1 MAYLTAEAVF
11 AFYEKGSEFKLLYKM
26 KKITIRNFG
35 PIREAEIEMARM
47 NVLVGPQSIGKS
59 CVLKIAAFFSWLEK
73 RIELTQDSEGVT
85 KNAYKKH
92 FIEYFGLYDY
102 DQKDTYIKYE
112 TQLMVI
118 EYKSQIIS
126 TEWKKDRWNYH
137 RSRISY
143 IPSERN
149 LIATISNWTRVDV
162 NDSLLEY
169 FSGWDEARKSRRKG
183 LDILS
188 SGVQYSYNKENDS
201 DVVRLKNG
209 KDLLLS
215 ETSSGFQ
222 SLVPLFVHL
231 NYLRSGQYK
240 SNRKRSYASKA
251 ENDRLMQLLIDKL
264 AQGKLDK
271 ELMESISQ
279 LQYVVDFSDKRKS
292 VAGSAEIQKLAQ
304 IYRNFVYTKRSDIFL
319 EEPENNLFPPTQVRL
334 IEWLIE
340 MSTDRFRRN
349 SMFIA
354 THSPY
359 VVNCFLERTQRD
371 YKLFIAAP
379 IDDKGMS
386 TIKVASDDDLQQ
398 MYDYGVDVF
407 FNYETFI

>member
-1 MAYLTAEAVF
+1 
-11 AFYEKGSEFKLLYKM
+11 M

-59 CVLKIAAFFSWLEK
+59 CVLKIAVFLSWLEK
-73 RIELTQDSEGVT
+73 RIELTQDPEGVL
-85 KNAYKKH
+85 KNAYKTH
-92 FIEYFGLYDY
+92 FIEYYGLYDY
-102 DQKDTYIKYE
+102 NQKDTYIKYE
-112 TQLMVI
+112 TKLMVI
-118 EYKSQIIS
+118 EYKSQ
-126 TEWKKDRWNYH
+126 TMTMEWKKERWNYH

-149 LIATISNWTRVDV
+149 LIATISNWAKVDV

-183 LDILS
+183 IDILS
-188 SGVQYSYNKENDS
+188 TGVQYSYKKESDL

-231 NYLRSGQYK
+231 SYLRSGQYNT
-240 SNRKRSYASKA
+240 NRKSSYASKA
-251 ENDRLMQLLIDKL
+251 ENERLLHLLIDKL
-264 AQGKLDK
+264 AQGNLDK
-271 ELMESISQ
+271 EVMESIAQ
-279 LQYVVDFSDKRKS
+279 LQYVVEYSDKRKA
-292 VAGSAEIQKLAQ
+292 VVGSTEMKALAQ
-304 IYRNFVYTKRSDIFL
+304 TYRNFVYTKRSDIFL
-319 EEPENNLFPPTQVRL
+319 EEPENNLFPPTQVQL

-359 VVNCFLERTQRD
+359 VVNCFLERPERD

-379 IDDKGMS
+379 VDDEGMS
-386 TIKVASDDDLQQ
+386 VIRAASDEDLQQ

-407 FNYETFI
+407 FNYETFVG

>member
-1 MAYLTAEAVF
+1 
-11 AFYEKGSEFKLLYKM
+11 M

-73 RIELTQDSEGVT
+73 RIELTQDPEGVL
-85 KNAYKKH
+85 KNAYKTH
-92 FIEYFGLYDY
+92 FIGYYGLYDY
-102 DQKDTYIKYE
+102 NQKDTYIKYE
-112 TQLMVI
+112 TKLMVI
-118 EYKSQIIS
+118 EYKSQ
-126 TEWKKDRWNYH
+126 TMMMEWKKDRWNYH

-149 LIATISNWTRVDV
+149 LIATISNWAKVDV

-183 LDILS
+183 IDILS
-188 SGVQYSYNKENDS
+188 TGVQYSYKKESDL

-231 NYLRSGQYK
+231 SYLRSGQYNT
-240 SNRKRSYASKA
+240 NRKSSYASKA
-251 ENDRLMQLLIDKL
+251 ENERLLHLLIDKL
-264 AQGKLDK
+264 AQGNLDK
-271 ELMESISQ
+271 EVMESIAQ
-279 LQYVVDFSDKRKS
+279 LQYVVEYSDKRKA
-292 VAGSAEIQKLAQ
+292 VVGSTEMKALAQ
-304 IYRNFVYTKRSDIFL
+304 TYRNFVYTKRSDIFL
-319 EEPENNLFPPTQVRL
+319 EEPENNLFPPTQVQL

-359 VVNCFLERTQRD
+359 VVNCFLERPERD

-379 IDDKGMS
+379 VDDEGMS
-386 TIKVASDDDLQQ
+386 VIRAASDEDLQQ

-407 FNYETFI
+407 FNYETFVG

>member
-1 MAYLTAEAVF
+1 
-11 AFYEKGSEFKLLYKM
+11 M

-73 RIELTQDSEGVT
+73 RIELTQDPEGVL
-85 KNAYKKH
+85 KNAYKTH
-92 FIEYFGLYDY
+92 FIGYYGLYDY
-102 DQKDTYIKYE
+102 NQKDTYIKYE
-112 TQLMVI
+112 TKLMVI
-118 EYKSQIIS
+118 EYKSQ
-126 TEWKKDRWNYH
+126 TMMMEWKKDRWNYH

-149 LIATISNWTRVDV
+149 LIATISNWAKVDV

-183 LDILS
+183 IDILS
-188 SGVQYSYNKENDS
+188 TGVQYSYKKESDL

-231 NYLRSGQYK
+231 IYLRSGQYNT
-240 SNRKRSYASKA
+240 NRKSSYASKA
-251 ENDRLMQLLIDKL
+251 ENERLLHLLIDKL
-264 AQGKLDK
+264 AQGNLDK
-271 ELMESISQ
+271 EVMESIAQ
-279 LQYVVDFSDKRKS
+279 LQYVVEYSDKRKA
-292 VAGSAEIQKLAQ
+292 VVGSTEMKALAQ
-304 IYRNFVYTKRSDIFL
+304 TYRNFVYTKRSDIFL
-319 EEPENNLFPPTQVRL
+319 EEPENNLFPPTQVQL

-359 VVNCFLERTQRD
+359 VVNCFLERPERD

-379 IDDKGMS
+379 VDDEGMS
-386 TIKVASDDDLQQ
+386 VIRAASDEDLQQ

-407 FNYETFI
+407 FNYETFVG

>member
-1 MAYLTAEAVF
+1 
-11 AFYEKGSEFKLLYKM
+11 M

-59 CVLKIAAFFSWLEK
+59 CVLKIAAFLSWLEK
-73 RIELTQDSEGVT
+73 RIELTQDPEGVL
-85 KNAYKKH
+85 KNAYKTH
-92 FIEYFGLYDY
+92 FIEYYGLYDY
-102 DQKDTYIKYE
+102 NQKDTYIKYE
-112 TQLMVI
+112 TKLMVI
-118 EYKSQIIS
+118 EYKSQ
-126 TEWKKDRWNYH
+126 TMTMEWKKERWNYH

-149 LIATISNWTRVDV
+149 LIATISNWAKVDV

-183 LDILS
+183 IDILS
-188 SGVQYSYNKENDS
+188 TGVQYSYKKESDL

-231 NYLRSGQYK
+231 SYLRSGQYNT
-240 SNRKRSYASKA
+240 NRKSSYASKA
-251 ENDRLMQLLIDKL
+251 ENERLLHLLIDKL
-264 AQGKLDK
+264 AQGNLDK
-271 ELMESISQ
+271 EVMESIAQ
-279 LQYVVDFSDKRKS
+279 LQYVVEYSDKRKA
-292 VAGSAEIQKLAQ
+292 VVGSTEMKALAQ
-304 IYRNFVYTKRSDIFL
+304 TYRNFVYTKRSDIFL
-319 EEPENNLFPPTQVRL
+319 EEPENNLFPPTQVQL

-359 VVNCFLERTQRD
+359 VVNCFLERPERD

-379 IDDKGMS
+379 VDDEGMS
-386 TIKVASDDDLQQ
+386 VVRAASDEDLQQ

-407 FNYETFI
+407 FNYETFVG

>member
-1 MAYLTAEAVF
+1 
-11 AFYEKGSEFKLLYKM
+11 M

-35 PIREAEIEMARM
+35 PIQEAEIEMARM

-73 RIELTQDSEGVT
+73 RIELTQDPEGIT
-85 KNAYKKH
+85 KNAYKTY

-102 DQKDTYIKYE
+102 DQKDTYIRYE
-112 TQLMVI
+112 TRMMVI
-118 EYKSQIIS
+118 EYKSQTIS

-149 LIATISNWTRVDV
+149 LIATISNWTKVDV

-183 LDILS
+183 LNILS
-188 SGVQYSYNKENDS
+188 TGVQYTYNKENDA

-231 NYLRSGQYK
+231 SYLQSGQYK
-240 SNRKRSYASKA
+240 SNRKISYASKA
-251 ENDRLMQLLIDKL
+251 ENERLLHLLIDKL
-264 AQGKLDK
+264 VQGKLDK
-271 ELMESISQ
+271 DVVESVVQ
-279 LQYVVDFSDKRKS
+279 LQYVVENSDKRKT
-292 VAGSAEIQKLAQ
+292 VVGSAEMQKLAQ
-304 IYRNFVYTKRSDIFL
+304 TYRNFVYTKRCDIFL
-319 EEPENNLFPPTQVRL
+319 EEPENNLLPPTQVQL

-359 VVNCFLERTQRD
+359 VVNCFLERPQRD

-379 IDDKGMS
+379 VGEEGMS
-386 TIKVASDDDLQQ
+386 VIKAASDDDLQQ

-407 FNYETFI
+407 FNYESFVG

>member
-1 MAYLTAEAVF
+1 
-11 AFYEKGSEFKLLYKM
+11 M

-73 RIELTQDSEGVT
+73 RIELTQDPEGVL
-85 KNAYKKH
+85 KNAYKTH
-92 FIEYFGLYDY
+92 FIEYYGLYDY
-102 DQKDTYIKYE
+102 NQKDTYIKYE
-112 TQLMVI
+112 TKLMVI
-118 EYKSQIIS
+118 EYKSQ
-126 TEWKKDRWNYH
+126 TMTMEWKKERWNYH

-149 LIATISNWTRVDV
+149 LIATISNWAKVDV

-183 LDILS
+183 IDILS
-188 SGVQYSYNKENDS
+188 TGVQYSYKKESDL

-231 NYLRSGQYK
+231 SYLRSGQYNT
-240 SNRKRSYASKA
+240 NRKSSYASKA
-251 ENDRLMQLLIDKL
+251 ENERLLHLLIDKL
-264 AQGKLDK
+264 AHGNLDK
-271 ELMESISQ
+271 EVMESIAQ
-279 LQYVVDFSDKRKS
+279 LQYVVEYSDKRKA
-292 VAGSAEIQKLAQ
+292 VVGNTEMKALAQ
-304 IYRNFVYTKRSDIFL
+304 TYRNFVYTKRSDIFL
-319 EEPENNLFPPTQVRL
+319 EEPENNLFPPTQVQL

-359 VVNCFLERTQRD
+359 VVNCFLERPERD

-379 IDDKGMS
+379 VDDEGMS
-386 TIKVASDDDLQQ
+386 VIRAASDEDLQQ

-407 FNYETFI
+407 FNYETFVG

>member
-1 MAYLTAEAVF
+1 
-11 AFYEKGSEFKLLYKM
+11 M
-26 KKITIRNFG
+26 KKIIIRNFG
-35 PIREAEIEMARM
+35 PILDANIEMARM

-59 CVLKIAAFFSWLEK
+59 CVLKVAAFFSWLEK
-73 RIELTQDSEGVT
+73 RIELTQDPEGVT
-85 KNAYKKH
+85 KNAYKTY
-92 FIEYFGLYDY
+92 FIEYYGLYDY
-102 DQKDTYIKYE
+102 DQKDTYIMYE
-112 TQLMVI
+112 SQLMII
-118 EYKSQIIS
+118 EYKLQAMSMK
-126 TEWKKDRWNYH
+126 WKKDRWDYR
-137 RSRISY
+137 RSKISY

-149 LIATISNWTRVDV
+149 LIATISNWTKVDV

-188 SGVQYSYNKENDS
+188 TGVQYSYKKENDS

-231 NYLRSGQYK
+231 SYLRTGQYNT
-240 SNRKRSYASKA
+240 NRKISYASKA
-251 ENDRLMQLLIDKL
+251 ENERLLHLLIDKL
-264 AQGKLDK
+264 AQGKVDK
-271 ELMESISQ
+271 EVMESIAQ
-279 LQYVVDFSDKRKS
+279 LQYVVEFGDKRRA
-292 VAGSAEIQKLAQ
+292 VVGSAEMQKLAQ
-304 IYRNFVYTKRSDIFL
+304 TYRNFVNTKRSDIFL
-319 EEPENNLFPPTQVRL
+319 EEPENNLFPPTQVQL
-334 IEWLIE
+334 MEWLIE

-359 VVNCFLERTQRD
+359 VVNCFLERPQRD

-379 IDDKGMS
+379 VGDEGMS
-386 TIKVASDDDLQQ
+386 VIRAASDDDLQQ

-407 FNYETFI
+407 FNYETFVG

>member
-1 MAYLTAEAVF
+1 
-11 AFYEKGSEFKLLYKM
+11 M

-35 PIREAEIEMARM
+35 PIQEAEIEMARM

-73 RIELTQDSEGVT
+73 RIELTQDPEGIT
-85 KNAYKKH
+85 KNAYKTY

-102 DQKDTYIKYE
+102 DQKDTYIRYE
-112 TQLMVI
+112 TRMMVI
-118 EYKSQIIS
+118 EYKSQTIS

-149 LIATISNWTRVDV
+149 LIATISNWTKVDV

-183 LDILS
+183 LNILS
-188 SGVQYSYNKENDS
+188 TGVQYTYNKENDA

-231 NYLRSGQYK
+231 SYLQSGQYK
-240 SNRKRSYASKA
+240 SNRKISYASKA
-251 ENDRLMQLLIDKL
+251 ENERLLHLLIDKL
-264 AQGKLDK
+264 VQGKLDK
-271 ELMESISQ
+271 DVVESVVQ
-279 LQYVVDFSDKRKS
+279 LQYVVENSDKRKT
-292 VAGSAEIQKLAQ
+292 VVGSAEMQKLAQ
-304 IYRNFVYTKRSDIFL
+304 TYRNFVYTKRCDIFL
-319 EEPENNLFPPTQVRL
+319 EEPENNLFPPTQVQL

-359 VVNCFLERTQRD
+359 VVNCFLERPQRD

-379 IDDKGMS
+379 VGEEGMS
-386 TIKVASDDDLQQ
+386 VIKAASDDDLQQ

-407 FNYETFI
+407 FYYESFVG

>member
-1 MAYLTAEAVF
+1 
-11 AFYEKGSEFKLLYKM
+11 M

-73 RIELTQDSEGVT
+73 RIELTQDPEGVL
-85 KNAYKKH
+85 KNAYKTH
-92 FIEYFGLYDY
+92 FIEYYGLYDY
-102 DQKDTYIKYE
+102 NQKDTYIKYE
-112 TQLMVI
+112 TKLMVI
-118 EYKSQIIS
+118 EYKSQ
-126 TEWKKDRWNYH
+126 TMTMEWKKERWNYH

-149 LIATISNWTRVDV
+149 LIATISNWAKVDV

-183 LDILS
+183 IDILS
-188 SGVQYSYNKENDS
+188 TGVQYSYKKESDL

-231 NYLRSGQYK
+231 SYLRSGQYNT
-240 SNRKRSYASKA
+240 NRKSSYASKA
-251 ENDRLMQLLIDKL
+251 ENERLLHLLIDKL
-264 AQGKLDK
+264 AQGNLDK
-271 ELMESISQ
+271 EVMESIAQ
-279 LQYVVDFSDKRKS
+279 LQYVVEYSDKRKA
-292 VAGSAEIQKLAQ
+292 VVGSTEMKALAQ
-304 IYRNFVYTKRSDIFL
+304 TYRNFVYTKRSDIFL
-319 EEPENNLFPPTQVRL
+319 EEPENNLFPPTQVQL

-359 VVNCFLERTQRD
+359 VVNCFLERPERD

-379 IDDKGMS
+379 VDDEGMS
-386 TIKVASDDDLQQ
+386 VIRAASDEDLQQ
-398 MYDYGVDVF
+398 MYDFGVDVF
-407 FNYETFI
+407 FNYETFVG

>member
-1 MAYLTAEAVF
+1 
-11 AFYEKGSEFKLLYKM
+11 M

-59 CVLKIAAFFSWLEK
+59 CILKIAAFFSWLEK
-73 RIELTQDSEGVT
+73 RVELAQDPEGVT
-85 KNAYKKH
+85 KNAYKTH
-92 FIEYFGLYDY
+92 FIEYYGLYDY

-112 TQLMVI
+112 TQRMVI
-118 EYKSQIIS
+118 EYKSQTMS
-126 TEWKKDRWNYH
+126 TEWKKDRWDYR
-137 RSRISY
+137 RSKISY

-149 LIATISNWTRVDV
+149 LIATISNWTKVDV

-188 SGVQYSYNKENDS
+188 TGVQYSYKKESDS
-201 DVVRLKNG
+201 DIVRLKNG

-231 NYLRSGQYK
+231 SYLRTGQYNT
-240 SNRKRSYASKA
+240 NRKSSYASKA
-251 ENDRLMQLLIDKL
+251 ENERLLHLLIDKL
-264 AQGKLDK
+264 AQGKVDK
-271 ELMESISQ
+271 EVMESIAQ
-279 LQYVVDFSDKRKS
+279 LQYVVEFGDKRGA
-292 VAGSAEIQKLAQ
+292 VVGSAEMQKLAQ
-304 IYRNFVYTKRSDIFL
+304 TYHNFVNTKRSDIFL
-319 EEPENNLFPPTQVRL
+319 EEPENNLFPPTQVQL
-334 IEWLIE
+334 MEWLIE

-359 VVNCFLERTQRD
+359 VVNCFLERPQRD
-371 YKLFIAAP
+371 YKLFIAVP
-379 IDDKGMS
+379 VGDEGMS
-386 TIKVASDDDLQQ
+386 VIKAASDDDLQQ

-407 FNYETFI
+407 FNYETFVG

>member
-1 MAYLTAEAVF
+1 MRHL
-11 AFYEKGSEFKLLYKM
+11 S
-26 KKITIRNFG
+26 IRNFG
-35 PIREAEIEMARM
+35 PLREAEIEMARM

-73 RIELTQDSEGVT
+73 RIELTQDPEGIT

-92 FIEYFGLYDY
+92 FIEYYGLYDY

-112 TQLMVI
+112 TRLMVI
-118 EYKSQIIS
+118 EYKSQAIS
-126 TEWKKDRWNYH
+126 TVWKKDRWDYH
-137 RSRISY
+137 RSKISY

-149 LIATISNWTRVDV
+149 LIATISNWTKVDV

-188 SGVQYSYNKENDS
+188 TGVQYSYKKENDS

-231 NYLRSGQYK
+231 SYLRSGQYNTNRK
-240 SNRKRSYASKA
+240 SNYASKA
-251 ENDRLMQLLIDKL
+251 ENERLLQLMIDNL
-264 AQGKLDK
+264 VHGEMSK
-271 ELMESISQ
+271 EMMESIAH
-279 LQYVVDFSDKRKS
+279 LQYAMEYGDKRKG
-292 VAGSAEIQKLAQ
+292 VAGGTEKQKLAHT
-304 IYRNFVYTKRSDIFL
+304 YRNFVFTKRSDIFL
-319 EEPENNLFPPTQVRL
+319 EEPENNLFPPTQGQL

-359 VVNCFLERTQRD
+359 VVNCFLERPMRD

-379 IDDKGMS
+379 TGDDGMS
-386 TIKVASDDDLQQ
+386 VIRAASDDDLQQ

-407 FNYETFI
+407 FNYETFIG

>member
-1 MAYLTAEAVF
+1 
-11 AFYEKGSEFKLLYKM
+11 M
-26 KKITIRNFG
+26 KKIIIRNFG
-35 PIREAEIEMARM
+35 PIQEADIEMARM

-73 RIELTQDSEGVT
+73 RIELTQDPEGVT
-85 KNAYKKH
+85 KNAYKKY
-92 FIEYFGLYDY
+92 FIEYYGLYDY
-102 DQKDTYIKYE
+102 DQKDTYIMYE
-112 TQLMVI
+112 SQLMII
-118 EYKSQIIS
+118 EYKLQTMSMK
-126 TEWKKDRWNYH
+126 WKKDRWDYH

-149 LIATISNWTRVDV
+149 MVATISNWTKVDV

-188 SGVQYSYNKENDS
+188 TGVQYSYKKENDS
-201 DVVRLKNG
+201 DLVRLKNG
-209 KDLLLS
+209 KDIPLS

-231 NYLRSGQYK
+231 NYLRSGQYNT
-240 SNRKRSYASKA
+240 NRKSSYASKA
-251 ENDRLMQLLIDKL
+251 ENERLLHLLIDNL
-264 AQGKLDK
+264 VQDK
-271 ELMESISQ
+271 FDKDMVESIAQ
-279 LQYVVDFSDKRKS
+279 LQYVVGYSDKRKAM
-292 VAGSAEIQKLAQ
+292 VGSSEMQKLSQ
-304 IYRNFVYTKRSDIFL
+304 TYRNFVYTKRSDIFL
-319 EEPENNLFPPTQVRL
+319 EEPENNLFPPMQVLL

-359 VVNCFLERTQRD
+359 VVNCFLERPQRD
-371 YKLFIAAP
+371 YKLFIGAP
-379 IDDKGMS
+379 VGEEGMS
-386 TIKVASDDDLQQ
+386 VIRAASDDDLQQ

-407 FNYETFI
+407 FNYETFVG

>member
-1 MAYLTAEAVF
+1 
-11 AFYEKGSEFKLLYKM
+11 M
-26 KKITIRNFG
+26 KKIIIRNFG
-35 PIREAEIEMARM
+35 PIQEANIEMARM

-59 CVLKIAAFFSWLEK
+59 CVLKVAAFFSWLEK
-73 RIELTQDSEGVT
+73 RIELTQDPEGVT
-85 KNAYKKH
+85 KNAYKTY
-92 FIEYFGLYDY
+92 FIEYYGLYDY
-102 DQKDTYIKYE
+102 DQKDTYIMYE
-112 TQLMVI
+112 SQLMII
-118 EYKSQIIS
+118 EYKLQAMSMK
-126 TEWKKDRWNYH
+126 WKKDRWNYR

-149 LIATISNWTRVDV
+149 LIATISNWTKVDV

-188 SGVQYSYNKENDS
+188 TGVQYSYKKESDS
-201 DVVRLKNG
+201 DIVRLKNG

-222 SLVPLFVHL
+222 SLVPLFVYL
-231 NYLRSGQYK
+231 SYLRTGQYNT
-240 SNRKRSYASKA
+240 NRKSSYASKA
-251 ENDRLMQLLIDKL
+251 ENERLLHLLMDKL
-264 AQGKLDK
+264 AQGKVDK
-271 ELMESISQ
+271 EVMESIAQ
-279 LQYVVDFSDKRKS
+279 LQYVVEFGDKRRA
-292 VAGSAEIQKLAQ
+292 VVGSAEMQKLAQ
-304 IYRNFVYTKRSDIFL
+304 TYRNFVNTKRSDIFL
-319 EEPENNLFPPTQVRL
+319 EEPENNLFPPTQVQL
-334 IEWLIE
+334 MEWLIE

-359 VVNCFLERTQRD
+359 VVNCFLERSQRD

-379 IDDKGMS
+379 VGDEGMS
-386 TIKVASDDDLQQ
+386 VIRAASDDDLQQ

-407 FNYETFI
+407 FNYETFVG

>member
-1 MAYLTAEAVF
+1 
-11 AFYEKGSEFKLLYKM
+11 M

-73 RIELTQDSEGVT
+73 RIELTQDPEGVL
-85 KNAYKKH
+85 KNAYKTH
-92 FIEYFGLYDY
+92 FIGYYGLYDY
-102 DQKDTYIKYE
+102 NQKDTYIKYE
-112 TQLMVI
+112 TKLMVI
-118 EYKSQIIS
+118 EYKSQ
-126 TEWKKDRWNYH
+126 TMMMEWKKDRWNYH

-149 LIATISNWTRVDV
+149 LIATISNWAKVDV

-183 LDILS
+183 IDILS
-188 SGVQYSYNKENDS
+188 TGVQYSYKKESDL

-231 NYLRSGQYK
+231 IYLRSGQYNT
-240 SNRKRSYASKA
+240 NRKSSYASKA
-251 ENDRLMQLLIDKL
+251 ENERLLHLLIDKL
-264 AQGKLDK
+264 AQGNLDK
-271 ELMESISQ
+271 EVMESIAQ
-279 LQYVVDFSDKRKS
+279 LQYVVEYSDKRK
-292 VAGSAEIQKLAQ
+292 AGVGSTEMKALAQ
-304 IYRNFVYTKRSDIFL
+304 TYRNFVYTKRSDIFL
-319 EEPENNLFPPTQVRL
+319 EEPENNLFPPTQVQL

-359 VVNCFLERTQRD
+359 VVNCFLERPERD

-379 IDDKGMS
+379 VDDEGMS
-386 TIKVASDDDLQQ
+386 VIRAASDEDLQQ

-407 FNYETFI
+407 FNYETFVG

>member
-1 MAYLTAEAVF
+1 
-11 AFYEKGSEFKLLYKM
+11 M

-73 RIELTQDSEGVT
+73 RIELTQDPEGVL
-85 KNAYKKH
+85 KNAYKTH
-92 FIEYFGLYDY
+92 FIEYYGLYDY
-102 DQKDTYIKYE
+102 NQKDTYIKYE
-112 TQLMVI
+112 TKLMVI
-118 EYKSQIIS
+118 EYKSQ
-126 TEWKKDRWNYH
+126 TMTMEWKKERWNYH

-149 LIATISNWTRVDV
+149 LIATISNWAKVDV

-183 LDILS
+183 IDILS
-188 SGVQYSYNKENDS
+188 TGVQYSYKKESDL

-231 NYLRSGQYK
+231 SYLRSGQYNT
-240 SNRKRSYASKA
+240 NRKSSYASKA
-251 ENDRLMQLLIDKL
+251 ENERLLHLLIDKL
-264 AQGKLDK
+264 AQGNLDK
-271 ELMESISQ
+271 EVMESIAQ
-279 LQYVVDFSDKRKS
+279 LQYVVEYSDKRKA
-292 VAGSAEIQKLAQ
+292 VVGSTEMKALAQ
-304 IYRNFVYTKRSDIFL
+304 TYRNFVYTKRSDIFL
-319 EEPENNLFPPTQVRL
+319 EEPENNLFPPTQVQL

-359 VVNCFLERTQRD
+359 VVNCFLERPERD

-379 IDDKGMS
+379 VDDEGMS
-386 TIKVASDDDLQQ
+386 VIRAASDEDLQQ

-407 FNYETFI
+407 FNYETFVG

>member
-1 MAYLTAEAVF
+1 
-11 AFYEKGSEFKLLYKM
+11 M

-59 CVLKIAAFFSWLEK
+59 CILKIAAFFSWLEK
-73 RIELTQDSEGVT
+73 RVELAQDPEGVT
-85 KNAYKKH
+85 KNAYKTH
-92 FIEYFGLYDY
+92 FIEYYGLYDY
-102 DQKDTYIKYE
+102 DQKDTYIRYE
-112 TQLMVI
+112 TQRMVI
-118 EYKSQIIS
+118 EYKSQTMS
-126 TEWKKDRWNYH
+126 TEWKKDRWDYR
-137 RSRISY
+137 RSKISY

-149 LIATISNWTRVDV
+149 LIATISNWTKVDV

-188 SGVQYSYNKENDS
+188 TGVQYSYKKESGS
-201 DVVRLKNG
+201 DIVRLKNG

-231 NYLRSGQYK
+231 SYLRTGQYNT
-240 SNRKRSYASKA
+240 NRKSSYASKA
-251 ENDRLMQLLIDKL
+251 ENERLLHLLIDKL
-264 AQGKLDK
+264 AQSKVDK
-271 ELMESISQ
+271 EVMESIAQ
-279 LQYVVDFSDKRKS
+279 LQYVVEFGDKRRAE
-292 VAGSAEIQKLAQ
+292 VGSAEMQKLAQ
-304 IYRNFVYTKRSDIFL
+304 TYRNFVNTKRSDIFL
-319 EEPENNLFPPTQVRL
+319 EEPENNLFPPTQVQL
-334 IEWLIE
+334 MEWLIE

-359 VVNCFLERTQRD
+359 VVNCFLERPQRD

-379 IDDKGMS
+379 VGDEGMS
-386 TIKVASDDDLQQ
+386 VIKAASDDDLQQ

-407 FNYETFI
+407 FNYETFVG